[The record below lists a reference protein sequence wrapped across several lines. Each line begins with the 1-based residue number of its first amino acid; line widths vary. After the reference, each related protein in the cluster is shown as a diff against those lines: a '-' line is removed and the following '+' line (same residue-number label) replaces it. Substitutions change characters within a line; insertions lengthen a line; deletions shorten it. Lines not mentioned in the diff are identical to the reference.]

1 MMELIN
7 STQPCPY
14 CNAPLDLLI
23 DPESS
28 GVEYIEDCQVC
39 CQPIRITA
47 HLDADGDLGAL
58 ELLREDD

>member
-1 MMELIN
+1 MDLID
-7 STQPCPY
+7 TTRHCPY
-14 CNAPLDLLI
+14 CDAPIELLI
-23 DPESS
+23 DPQAS

-47 HLDADGDLGAL
+47 TIDSSGELASL